1 MSVYVQ
7 LDGVQAKW
15 TEPDN
20 GRANNPSVLLHTLR
34 NKSSKF
40 SDNLSD
46 FDFFIYI
53 LNFYKTT
60 IFKNNRTAKPEH

>member
-1 MSVYVQ
+1 MF
-7 LDGVQAKW
+7 GVQVKW
-15 TEPDN
+15 AEP
-20 GRANNPSVLLHTLR
+20 GRANNPHLLLHTLR
-34 NKSSKF
+34 NKPSKF